1 MRLITVAVMLVLA
14 NTIAADFEEYKQAI
28 LKFTEMGI
36 ENDPYYTV
44 SRSAESRAL
53 PFPCSPIPASSSV
66 PTSVHRLTPGDIKIV
81 GAIGDSLT
89 AANGA
94 KASTLLGLLTEYRG
108 ISWCMGGDADS
119 STVTTIPNLLKR
131 YNPTI
136 RGFSVG
142 TGSYTSTGA
151 SFNVAQ
157 PGHTSH
163 DMLAQAQL
171 LVNRIKA
178 DTRVNFNEDW
188 KLINFF
194 VGGNDL
200 CKFCK
205 DEAKYVPDNYVG
217 NIRNTL
223 DFFKANLPRALINL
237 VLTLD
242 VKGIELM
249 NVGYVCKTM
258 HNYLCEC
265 GITLANADKINAL
278 VTNYQAMTE
287 QLIASGRYDNNDQFT
302 VVLQPFMKEMKPPL
316 LANGNPD
323 YSYFAPDCFHFSQK
337 GHETAALELWNN
349 MMQPVGAKSTE
360 WTAFVSKVECP
371 SASKPYIFTN
381 QNSGSSLLKNLTN

>member
-1 MRLITVAVMLVLA
+1 MRLISVAVMLVLA

-44 SRSAESRAL
+44 SRSAETRAI
-53 PFPCSPIPASSSV
+53 PFPCAPTPSSESIPS
-66 PTSVHRLTPGDIKIV
+66 SVHRLTPGDIKVI
-81 GAIGDSLT
+81 GGIGDSLT

-108 ISWCMGGDADS
+108 ISWSMGGDADS

-131 YNPTI
+131 YNPSI
-136 RGFSVG
+136 RGFSIG

-151 SFNVAQ
+151 NFNLAQ

-163 DMLAQAQL
+163 DMLNQAQL
-171 LVNRIKA
+171 LVKKIKA

-205 DEAKYVPDNYVG
+205 DEAKYEPANYVG

-223 DFFKANLPRALINL
+223 DYFQSNLPRALINL

-242 VKGIELM
+242 VKGIEIM

-265 GITLANADKINAL
+265 GITLENADKINAL
-278 VTNYQAMTE
+278 VTNYQALTE
-287 QLIASGRYDNNDQFT
+287 QLIESGRYDNDEQFS
-302 VVLQPFMKEMKPPL
+302 VVLQPFMKNMAPPL
-316 LANGNPD
+316 LANGKPD

-349 MMQPVGAKSTE
+349 MMEPVGAKSTE
-360 WTAFVSKVECP
+360 WTAYVSKVECP
-371 SASKPYIFTN
+371 TASKPYIFTN
-381 QNSGSSLLKNLTN
+381 KNSSPSLLKNLTN